1 VEGLILTDVN
11 TLADGEPR
19 NNFLRRALTW
29 NAGGILDGAR
39 HLTIAGRYFY
49 IAARAGLVVLDM
61 DKPLEPKVIATL
73 PFADLRSTAIQFRY
87 LFALDAKGMHVID
100 VTAPATPRPV
110 PSAHLPM
117 ADAHRMMVAR
127 TYAYVAAG
135 REGLVIVDVERP
147 EHPRVHQRFTDG
159 GRLNDARDVVIGA
172 TNASAFAYV
181 ADGANGLKV
190 VQLTSPDSQ
199 PNFYGFSPEPKPELV
214 AWRKTRTPALSLS
227 RGLERDRGV
236 DESGGQVAVF
246 GRIGSRP
253 FTLEEQRR
261 LYIGRDGKPYAVS
274 PTGRP
279 GDFVP
284 TATRR

>member
-1 VEGLILTDVN
+1 
-11 TLADGEPR
+11 
-19 NNFLRRALTW
+19 
-29 NAGGILDGAR
+29 
-39 HLTIAGRYFY
+39 
-49 IAARAGLVVLDM
+49 
-61 DKPLEPKVIATL
+61 
-73 PFADLRSTAIQFRY
+73 
-87 LFALDAKGMHVID
+87 
-100 VTAPATPRPV
+100 
-110 PSAHLPM
+110 M

-214 AWRKTRTPALSLS
+214 PSL
-227 RGLERDRGV
+227 
-236 DESGGQVAVF
+236 
-246 GRIGSRP
+246 
-253 FTLEEQRR
+253 TKR
-261 LYIGRDGKPYAVS
+261 LLDGPDTSKKIPKKNI
-274 PTGRP
+274 
-279 GDFVP
+279 FLKQNF
-284 TATRR
+284 